1 MCNSPITIL
10 CRIRYSTTT
19 PLRRLKKN
27 ECYKRRGREIIIHY
41 LPLLGTYML
50 IFIFLQPQLYM
61 STITINSLY
70 FHEKKFVFKAV
81 CSRLCL
87 MRFFQNSPFTII
99 IKKLLYSVFYFI
111 LLSHVK
117 EIGQDLHV
125 KAHKTYVCVFYVLL
139 NVPRL

>member
-19 PLRRLKKN
+19 PLRRLKKWMLQTARQRN
-27 ECYKRRGREIIIHY
+27 NYS